1 MNGPIMPDV
10 IHDLYQSRVY
20 PPMSHPLSDPAVSA
34 VSARMAGLDTPAPR
48 SARIL
53 EIGCCSGHNLIP
65 LAMRWPG
72 AHFTGIDLAE
82 SSILEARERAA
93 TAGVENIGFFAVD
106 LMEFEPQEGPFDFI
120 IAHGFF
126 SWVPDE
132 VKFSLLKFCR
142 KHLNPTGIATVSFNL
157 ECGWKPRLPV
167 IAKVRAIQQAGADD
181 EMSALAILRS
191 VTAPDDP
198 EISIIDDMM
207 AKGPAILAFDDFG
220 PINDPW
226 SLADFVRAANQGG
239 LRWLGESDPS
249 ENFPA
254 QAGEEF
260 LAECEAHGFDSLEF
274 QSAVDEK
281 LGRTFRSV
289 ILCRD
294 DALVGAEVPLKTVLA
309 FSFRAGS
316 EPADSA
322 ARKIHQAIESFAP
335 ACVSFESVMSFLTDQ
350 DAEALARS
358 ISHGIRLGW
367 FRLRIEPL
375 IYPALPPEFPRLDAF
390 RLLCARRGL
399 PVVDAWHQPCSFP
412 LSHYQVLA
420 AMDGSHSHSALGEI
434 SRSRCPELAFEPWI
448 HHLAGRGFFV

>member
-1 MNGPIMPDV
+1 MPDV

-93 TAGVENIGFFAVD
+93 TVGVGNIGFSAVD
-106 LMEFEPQEGPFDFI
+106 LMEFEPQGGPFDFI

-142 KHLNPTGIATVSFNL
+142 KHLSPSGIATISFNL

-167 IAKVRAIQQAGADD
+167 IAKARAILQAGAED
-181 EMSALAILRS
+181 EMSALAILRT

-198 EISIIDDMM
+198 EIAIIDDMM

-220 PINDPW
+220 PVNDPW
-226 SLADFVRAANQGG
+226 SLGNFVRAANQAG
-239 LRWLGESDPS
+239 LRWLGESDPA

-254 QAGEEF
+254 ALGEDA
-260 LAECEAHGFDSLEF
+260 LAEIEVHGPSSLEC

-294 DALVGAEVPLKTVLA
+294 DAVVGEAVSLETVLA
-309 FSFRAGS
+309 FSLRAGS
-316 EPADSA
+316 EPSDFA
-322 ARKIHQAIESFAP
+322 AMRIHQTICSLAP
-335 ACVSFESVMSFLTDQ
+335 ACVPWDRVSVLLTDL
-350 DAEALARS
+350 DAVSLARS
-358 ISHGIRLGW
+358 ISQGIRRGW
-367 FRLRIEPL
+367 FRPRIEPQ
-375 IYPALPPEFPRLDAF
+375 IFPAAPPEFPRLDAF

-399 PVVDAWHQPCSFP
+399 PVVDTWHQPCSFP
-412 LSHYQVLA
+412 VSHYQVLA
-420 AMDGSHSHSALGEI
+420 AMDGSHSLSALGEI

-448 HHLAGRGFFV
+448 DHLAGRGFLV